1 MAHEAKLSTNV
12 RAAVAGATIQEGRI
26 VNLTVSGVREDLPT
40 AVLAVSGTRF
50 NTYVA
55 FVPPDNFGRPTP
67 GTLYGS
73 VRTGTLYESS
83 AWGNFTETDTF
94 YRTGLS
100 TLENPYLVSGYGLL
114 AKAGGIYTVPSGC
127 VVVSSNLKVV
137 GNLAKVADDGT
148 GRFEY
153 TTTDSLALAKVVDY
167 DPATE
172 SYTFEFRI

>member
-1 MAHEAKLSTNV
+1 MAHEAKLSINV
-12 RAAVAGATIQEGRI
+12 RPAVAGAIIQEGRL

-40 AVLAVSGTRF
+40 AVLAVSGTRL

-55 FVPPDNFGRPTP
+55 FAPPDNFGRPTP
-67 GTLYGS
+67 STLYGAT
-73 VRTGTLYESS
+73 RTSTFYESS

-100 TLENPYLVSGYGLL
+100 TLENPYMVSGYGLL
-114 AKAGGIYTVPSGC
+114 AKSGGIYIVPSGC

-137 GNLAKVADDGT
+137 GNLAKVSDDGT

-153 TTTDSLALAKVVDY
+153 TTTESIAIAKVVDW
-167 DPATE
+167 DPSTE
-172 SYTFEFRI
+172 NYTFEKLG